1 MFTHMWCLYV
11 AILLACKTS
20 QSKVVELSSS
30 VVMMGSE
37 DYILHGNTSEC
48 TNMVDRGAL
57 QTNSRLNF
65 VPTLFWADKTH
76 APGARN
82 STNSISHYCFQR
94 SYNTDGSVTCKPATQ
109 RDVDSFQ
116 HSTQA
121 CFVRAIEYNLSI
133 EVSPRLQHS
142 THQSIPSNTLD
153 FNPLMGYE
161 GFSYMEVMLLPLAHA
176 LNGAINNKTEVWV
189 ALQGQMGASL
199 FKHPMEYLQAFDTVS
214 HALHAGLPNNW
225 PALLHIGVSLNFYQ
239 LCGCILADV
248 ANPAEYSELFSDAFK
263 TVEHAFD
270 LKLLHE
276 LFNRLDFISVAG
288 LAPLSPDFSPGDMQT
303 TLQWFANEISAFGID
318 LQSMLAR
325 KALALH
331 WVDFGLGGFTV
342 NGQPAAT
349 AADAAQ
355 SSAFGVSDSYNQASD
370 PWHLYSLRS
379 ETPVRRFLSYFYNN
393 TAEYFWKQHEYQYQ
407 VDAAYL
413 HNFGSWDV
421 QAIHADST
429 SVEGSYQ
436 FEAVNTVI
444 RFHNWRSQRLINL
457 SKTLGEAGVKFL
469 IESREL
475 QHKEPIVSPY
485 ARKKDVEGL
494 YENTFSDA

>member
-1 MFTHMWCLYV
+1 MFTHIWCFYV
-11 AILLACKTS
+11 ALLLACKTS

-30 VVMMGSE
+30 VVMLGSD

-48 TNMVDRGAL
+48 TNMVDRSAL

-65 VPTLFWADKTH
+65 VPTLFWADRTL
-76 APGARN
+76 GTQN

-94 SYNTDGSVTCKPATQ
+94 SYNTDGSVTCKPATRQ
-109 RDVDSFQ
+109 DIVSFQ
-116 HSTQA
+116 HSMQA

-142 THQSIPSNTLD
+142 TGQNISSNTLD
-153 FNPLMGYE
+153 LSPLLDYQ

-176 LNGAINNKTEVWV
+176 LSGAVNNKTEVWI

-199 FKHPMEYLQAFDTVS
+199 FRHPLEYLQAFGTTH
-214 HALHAGLPNNW
+214 HALHAGLPDDS
-225 PALLHIGVSLNFYQ
+225 PDLLHIGVSLNFYQ
-239 LCGCILADV
+239 LCGCILTNV
-248 ANPAEYSELFSDAFK
+248 ANPKEYSELFSDAFK
-263 TVEHAFD
+263 TVEHTFD

-276 LFNRLDFISVAG
+276 LFKRLDFISVAG
-288 LAPLSPDFSPGDMQT
+288 LAPLSPDFPPGDLQT
-303 TLQWFANEISAFGID
+303 TLQWFASELSAFGIS
-318 LQSMLAR
+318 LQSLLSR
-325 KALALH
+325 KVLALH
-331 WVDFGLGGFTV
+331 WVDFGLGGFTM
-342 NGQPAAT
+342 NGQPATT

-355 SSAFGVSDSYNQASD
+355 SSAFGVSGLYNQGSD

-393 TAEYFWKQHEYQYQ
+393 TAEYFWTQHEYQYQ

-421 QAIHADST
+421 QAIRSDST

-436 FEAVNTVI
+436 FESVNIVI
-444 RFHNWRSQRLINL
+444 RYHNWRSQRLINL

-475 QHKEPIVSPY
+475 QHKEPIASPY
-485 ARKKDVEGL
+485 ARNKYVARLHG
-494 YENTFSDA
+494 NTLSDA